1 MNTALNRKTKIIA
14 SRQKFKINNVTLR
27 HWNHQQQK
35 IRKEHQL
42 YVEIHIYLTKQ
53 GKNNLEGD
61 FILKLT
67 VKHFSLIYE
76 DEEKNNNT

>member
-1 MNTALNRKTKIIA
+1 LKSPTTKNRKE
-14 SRQKFKINNVTLR
+14 R
-27 HWNHQQQK
+27 
-35 IRKEHQL
+35 QL

-61 FILKLT
+61 FIPKLT
-67 VKHFSLIYE
+67 VKHLSLIYE